1 MNPLSQLNN
10 AIDGASGEAAK
21 EAAHEVKSV
30 LLASADER
38 RQRSQAAYERYVQ
51 LTPRFFPRMGQG
63 STAG

>member
-30 LLASADER
+30 VLASADDM
-38 RQRSQAAYERYVQ
+38 RQRIR
-51 LTPRFFPRMGQG
+51 RMGKLKGRQPDDASVFEEIG
-63 STAG
+63 RAHV